1 MKTILLTGATGYL
14 GSRLGRRFLQEG
26 YELIA
31 IYHNSQ
37 SFFEFE
43 DKYAPQVHKVYLSD
57 NSLKDVFSQYHID
70 IIVHTATLYGRKN
83 EDISDI
89 IAANVIFPAELM
101 SLACEY
107 KVDTFINTDTILNKY
122 INSYSLTK
130 SHVTDWMK
138 MFADEI
144 KMIDIKLDHFY
155 GPDDNKVKFVALM
168 LEKLRNN
175 ESEIELTEGTQTRDF
190 IYIDDVVD
198 AYMTILQH
206 LDKFSK
212 GNIAVFEVGTNQKTS
227 IRYLVS
233 KLKELTHSSSQL
245 KFGAIPYRKN
255 EVLDYDVNTTA
266 LRLLGWKPKV
276 SIDDGL
282 KRICY
287 K

>member
-14 GSRLGRRFLQEG
+14 GSRLGKRFLEEG

-31 IYHNSQ
+31 VCHKHQSDFDKKYNS
-37 SFFEFE
+37 
-43 DKYAPQVHKVYLSD
+43 KVHKVYLSD
-57 NSLKDVFSQYHID
+57 VSLKDVFSQYRID
-70 IIVHTATLYGRKN
+70 GIVHTATLYGRKN
-83 EDISDI
+83 EDIADI
-89 IAANVIFPAELM
+89 IATNVIFPAELM
-101 SLACEY
+101 SLACKYE
-107 KVDTFINTDTILNKY
+107 VEFFINTDTILNKY
-122 INSYSLTK
+122 INAYSLTK

-155 GPDDNKVKFVALM
+155 GPDDRNVKFVALM

-175 ESEIELTEGTQTRDF
+175 EPEIELTEGTQTRDF
-190 IYIDDVVD
+190 IYIDDVVE
-198 AYMTILQH
+198 AYITILQH

-212 GNIAVFEVGTNQKTS
+212 GNVAVFEVGTNQKTS
-227 IRYLVS
+227 IRYLVT
-233 KLKELTHSSSQL
+233 KLKELTGSSSRL

-276 SIDDGL
+276 SIDEGL
-282 KRICY
+282 ERICQ